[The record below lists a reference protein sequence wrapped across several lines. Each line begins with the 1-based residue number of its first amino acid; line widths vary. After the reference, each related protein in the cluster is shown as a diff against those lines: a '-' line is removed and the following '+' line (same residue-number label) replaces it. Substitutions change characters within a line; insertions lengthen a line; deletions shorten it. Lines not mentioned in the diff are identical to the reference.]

1 MIFNCEIWR
10 NRVELVTR
18 PSQKAATPKAGS
30 ATKGRK
36 RKAQVFDFDGG
47 DSEEEEE
54 PELMPVPKKRAAI
67 SGLP

>member
-1 MIFNCEIWR
+1 M
-10 NRVELVTR
+10 TR